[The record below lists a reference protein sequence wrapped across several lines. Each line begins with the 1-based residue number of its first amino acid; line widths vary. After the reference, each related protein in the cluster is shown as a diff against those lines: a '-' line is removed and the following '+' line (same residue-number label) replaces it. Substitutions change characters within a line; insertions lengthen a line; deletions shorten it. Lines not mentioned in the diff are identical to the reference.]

1 MSMARN
7 YSVSGN
13 SSTAASSTIPMG
25 GVFTTASALTRP
37 SIYDILIGSDA
48 TPADN
53 ASKFV
58 FQRGT
63 TSGTST
69 AITPQ
74 ALDPADTAANAG
86 AGQIWTVGP
95 TLTANANLLH
105 IGMNQ
110 RQFARWLANPGSEL
124 RIPATSGSGIFML
137 PTVNTAN
144 YNADFTFLYQE

>member
-1 MSMARN
+1 MSTARN
-7 YSVSGN
+7 YSVCGN
-13 SSTAASSTIPMG
+13 SSTAASTTIVMG
-25 GVFTTASALTRP
+25 SVFVTAAPTTRP

-53 ASKFV
+53 ATKLA
-58 FQRGT
+58 FQRFT

-69 AITPQ
+69 VITPQ
-74 ALDPADTAANAG
+74 ALDPADPAANALG
-86 AGQIWTVGP
+86 SQIDTVGK
-95 TLTANANLLH
+95 TLTASAFLLH

-124 RIPATSGSGIFML
+124 RIPATSGSGIGMV